1 MEIDRKTIK
10 ALAADTRLEILKSL
24 GNRRKTPSELSKE
37 LNLAVSTITEHI
49 KKLEKAGLVKRKET
63 GHKWVYYELTDKATG
78 LVKPRYPVQFVLI
91 LSLGLI
97 FVFSGVFRY
106 FSVMPMEFAAAAE
119 RAAPA
124 VAGEVVEEVAK
135 AVQIDWLMIGLFVV
149 GVILVIISLVMRL
162 KKKL

>member
-37 LNLAVSTITEHI
+37 LDLAVSTITEHLN
-49 KKLEKAGLVKRKET
+49 KLEEAGLVNRKDT
-63 GHKWVYYELTDKATG
+63 GHKWIYYELSDKATG

-97 FVFSGVFRY
+97 FVFAGVFRY
-106 FSVMPMEFAAAAE
+106 FSIMPVEFAAVAE
-119 RAAPA
+119 RAPMVA
-124 VAGEVVEEVAK
+124 AGEAMEEVTK
-135 AVQIDWLMIGLFVV
+135 IIQIDWLIIGLFVA
-149 GVILVIISLVMRL
+149 GIILIVISLII
-162 KKKL
+162 KLRSK

>member
-37 LNLAVSTITEHI
+37 LDLAVSTITEHLN
-49 KKLEKAGLVKRKET
+49 KLEEAGLVNRKDT
-63 GHKWVYYELTDKATG
+63 GHKWIYYELSDKATG

-97 FVFSGVFRY
+97 LVFAGVFRY
-106 FSVMPMEFAAAAE
+106 FYVMPMEFAAVAE
-119 RAAPA
+119 RAPMAA
-124 VAGEVVEEVAK
+124 AGEAAEEAAK
-135 AVQIDWLMIGLFVV
+135 VIQIDWLMIGLFVV
-149 GVILVIISLVMRL
+149 GIILIAISLVIRL
-162 KKKL
+162 KKK